1 METKF
6 KSTNSKIALLTVMT
20 ALTVVTNL
28 IMVPM
33 PQPLAEYDLSPVM
46 IYSLGIL
53 MDPLLA
59 LISIALAM
67 GIGVGYK
74 VALYGF
80 PPIFII
86 GAMLVRGLEAGLIS
100 YLVRWREQKEFKTIT
115 IAEIAAMVIGAVW
128 ETVGFYTLDWYLF
141 GPGLAQID
149 LLTIVDVV
157 FIPIAVAV
165 VALVR
170 RSYKVIK
177 LT

>member
-1 METKF
+1 
-6 KSTNSKIALLTVMT
+6 MT

-46 IYSLGIL
+46 IYSLGVL
-53 MDPLLA
+53 LDPLLA
-59 LISIALAM
+59 LLCVALAM

-80 PPIFII
+80 PPVFII

-100 YLVRWREQKEFKTIT
+100 YLVRWRKQEELKPIT
-115 IAEIAAMVIGAVW
+115 SWEISAMVIGVVW
-128 ETVGFYTLDWYLF
+128 ETIGFYGLDWYLF
-141 GPGLAQID
+141 GPGFAQVS
-149 LLTIVDVV
+149 LLTIVDAV

-170 RSYKVIK
+170 RSYKINK

>member
-6 KSTNSKIALLTVMT
+6 KSTSSKIALLTVMT

-59 LISIALAM
+59 LISVALAM

-80 PPIFII
+80 PPVFII
-86 GAMLVRGLEAGLIS
+86 GAMFVRGTEAAFIS
-100 YLVRWREQKEFKTIT
+100 YLVRRRKPAETIGVT
-115 IAEIAAMVIGAVW
+115 RWEIAAMTLGAVW
-128 ETVGFYTLDWYLF
+128 GTIGFYSIDYFLF
-141 GPGLAQID
+141 GVGAATVT
-149 LLTIVDVV
+149 LLTMSLI
-157 FIPIAVAV
+157 
-165 VALVR
+165 
-170 RSYKVIK
+170 
-177 LT
+177 